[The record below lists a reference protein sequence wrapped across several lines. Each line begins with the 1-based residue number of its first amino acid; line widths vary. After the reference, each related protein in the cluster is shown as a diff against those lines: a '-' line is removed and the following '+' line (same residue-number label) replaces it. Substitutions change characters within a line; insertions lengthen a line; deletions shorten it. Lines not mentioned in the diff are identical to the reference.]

1 MTPTPE
7 SLRMDA
13 LATVLK
19 ELRLRLSP
27 HEAASLTRYAEM
39 IRAER
44 DRSALVS
51 RDSLEAIERR
61 HFAESLALLGAL
73 EERELLLSPALD
85 IGSGAGLP
93 GLPIKIAR
101 PDLRLTLL
109 ESNEKKAEFM
119 EQVIAELSL
128 DGASVLSAR
137 AEEAGRL
144 PEHRA
149 AYALVLARAVAP
161 LPVLAELALPFL
173 AIGGALAAPK
183 GSAAPRE
190 VREAQAAL
198 EELGGEVEDTVRLE
212 TPSQGLAPTLLIVRK
227 TGETP
232 ERYPRR
238 PGIPRKR
245 PL

>member
-1 MTPTPE
+1 M
-7 SLRMDA
+7 
-13 LATVLK
+13 
-19 ELRLRLSP
+19 
-27 HEAASLTRYAEM
+27 
-39 IRAER
+39 
-44 DRSALVS
+44 
-51 RDSLEAIERR
+51 EAIERR
-61 HFAESLALLGAL
+61 HFAESLALLRAL
-73 EERELLLSPALD
+73 EERDLLLSPALD
-85 IGSGAGLP
+85 VGSGAGLP

-109 ESNEKKAEFM
+109 EANEKKAAFM
-119 EQVIAELSL
+119 ERVIAELSL
-128 DGASVLSAR
+128 EGASVLSAR

-149 AYALVLARAVAP
+149 SYALVLARAVAP
-161 LPVLAELALPFL
+161 LRVLAELALPFL
-173 AIGGALAAPK
+173 AIGGVLAAPK

-198 EELGGEVEDTVRLE
+198 EALGGAVEETARLKA
-212 TPSQGLAPTLLIVRK
+212 PSGGRPLTLLLVRK

-232 ERYPRR
+232 GRYPRR

>member
-1 MTPTPE
+1 
-7 SLRMDA
+7 
-13 LATVLK
+13 
-19 ELRLRLSP
+19 
-27 HEAASLTRYAEM
+27 M

-44 DRSALVS
+44 ERTALISRRSL
-51 RDSLEAIERR
+51 DAIEQR
-61 HFAESLALLGAL
+61 HFSESLALAEVL

-85 IGSGAGLP
+85 IGSGAGFP

-109 ESNEKKAEFM
+109 ESNEKKAAFLER
-119 EQVIAELSL
+119 VIAELSL
-128 DGASVLSAR
+128 EGASVVTAR

-144 PEHRA
+144 LEHRA
-149 AYALVLARAVAP
+149 AYTLVLARAVAP
-161 LPVLAELALPFL
+161 LRVLAELALPFL
-173 AIGGALAAPK
+173 AIGGVLAAPK

-198 EELGGEVEDTVRLE
+198 KELGGSLEETVRLKV
-212 TPSQGLAPTLLIVRK
+212 PPQGRAPTLLIVRK
-227 TGETP
+227 TDETP

>member
-1 MTPTPE
+1 
-7 SLRMDA
+7 MDTLTA
-13 LATVLK
+13 VLK
-19 ELRLRLSP
+19 ELSLGLTP
-27 HEAASLTRYAEM
+27 DKTAALARYAAM

-44 DRSALVS
+44 EHAALVS
-51 RDSLEAIERR
+51 RRSMDVIEGR
-61 HFAESLALLGAL
+61 HFAESLALLRAL
-73 EERELLLSPALD
+73 EERALLVSPALD
-85 IGSGAGLP
+85 IGSGAGFP

-109 ESNEKKAEFM
+109 ESNEKKAAFM
-119 EQVIAELSL
+119 ERAIAELSL
-128 DGASVLSAR
+128 DGASVVSAR
-137 AEEAGRL
+137 AEAAGRL

-161 LPVLAELALPFL
+161 LRVLAELALPFL
-173 AIGGALAAPK
+173 AIGGVLAAPK

-198 EELGGEVEDTVRLE
+198 EELGGTVEETVRLKV
-212 TPSQGLAPTLLIVRK
+212 PAQGQAPTLLIVRK

-232 ERYPRR
+232 GRYPRR

>member
-1 MTPTPE
+1 
-7 SLRMDA
+7 MDA

-19 ELRLRLSP
+19 ELRLGLAP
-27 HEAASLTRYAEM
+27 GKAASLARYARM
-39 IRAER
+39 IRAGRE
-44 DRSALVS
+44 RSALVS
-51 RDSLEAIERR
+51 RGSMEAIERR
-61 HFAESLALLGAL
+61 HFAESLALLSAL

-101 PDLRLTLL
+101 PELRLTLL

-119 EQVIAELSL
+119 ERVIAELSL
-128 DGASVLSAR
+128 DGASVLHAR
-137 AEEAGRL
+137 AEDAGRL

-161 LPVLAELALPFL
+161 LRVLAELALPFL
-173 AIGGALAAPK
+173 AIGGVLAAPK

-198 EELGGEVEDTVRLE
+198 EELGGSVEDTARLKA
-212 TPSQGLAPTLLIVRK
+212 PSQGRAPTLLIVRK
-227 TGETP
+227 TDETP

>member
-1 MTPTPE
+1 
-7 SLRMDA
+7 MDE
-13 LATVLK
+13 LTSVLK
-19 ELRLRLSP
+19 ELRLGLSP
-27 HEAASLTRYAEM
+27 DKAASLARYAAM
-39 IRAER
+39 IRSER
-44 DRSALVS
+44 ERSALVS
-51 RDSLEAIERR
+51 RRSMEAIERR

-73 EERELLLSPALD
+73 EERDLLLSPALD
-85 IGSGAGLP
+85 VGSGAGLP

-109 ESNEKKAEFM
+109 EANEKKAAFM
-119 EQVIAELSL
+119 ERVIAELSL

-149 AYALVLARAVAP
+149 SYALVLARAVAP
-161 LPVLAELALPFL
+161 LRVLAELALPFL
-173 AIGGALAAPK
+173 AIGGVLAAPK

-198 EELGGEVEDTVRLE
+198 EELGGALEETARL
-212 TPSQGLAPTLLIVRK
+212 TAPSRGRALTLLMVRK

>member
-1 MTPTPE
+1 MKELSLGLAPE
-7 SLRMDA
+7 KAAA
-13 LATVLK
+13 LA
-19 ELRLRLSP
+19 
-27 HEAASLTRYAEM
+27 RYAAM

-51 RDSLEAIERR
+51 RGSVEAIEQR
-61 HFAESLALLGAL
+61 HFAESLALLRAL
-73 EERELLLSPALD
+73 EERGLLLSPALD
-85 IGSGAGLP
+85 IGSGAGFP

-101 PDLRLTLL
+101 PGLGLTLL
-109 ESNEKKAEFM
+109 ESNEKKAAFLER
-119 EQVIAELSL
+119 VIAELSL
-128 DGASVLSAR
+128 DGVSVLTAR

-161 LPVLAELALPFL
+161 LRVLAELALPFL
-173 AIGGALAAPK
+173 AVGGVLAAPK

-190 VREAQAAL
+190 VREAKAAL
-198 EELGGEVEDTVRLE
+198 EKLGGAVEETVRLE
-212 TPSQGLAPTLLIVRK
+212 TPAQERAPTLVIVRK

-238 PGIPRKR
+238 AGIPRKR